1 MTQSAHAA
9 IRLPVAFIE
18 ELSRADSIEQVLS
31 VSAAWLPRLIESD
44 RSKLSFID
52 DGRLVARSFRRDGV
66 HDLDADPVPLTQ
78 GSPRARVLESGEVL
92 QIGRAALGREP
103 DPAMRHLYEQGYG
116 RVLMAPM
123 RSGSETVGVV
133 GLVRRS
139 RERFSDL
146 QVRHVVAAA
155 RWIGAQARLMQQLR
169 RNARMAETDPLTGL
183 ANRNRLMRVLDT
195 PQALHAPDSQ
205 GRIIGVLHVD
215 LDHFKDTNDRL
226 GHAAGD
232 AALCHAARV
241 MRETAGPADVVA
253 RIGGDEFLIVT
264 RSDRH
269 GGDIAALA
277 ENLSTALAAPMPWG
291 DTSIACPAS
300 IGTALAAPGDGSA
313 ERLIANAD
321 LALYE
326 VKRRGRRG
334 VQAFTP
340 RMRAEAEAR
349 RTLHAEL
356 RAAVD
361 TESFEP
367 HFQPI
372 VEVATNEVVGLE
384 VLARWPHPTR
394 GLLSPEAFLDA
405 AAEIG
410 LSGHMDAI
418 VRSKGLAATAQLRA
432 LGCTRPVM
440 SVNLSAETLAEPDLV
455 DLLLWEVMGHGLAP
469 SDLTLEIS
477 ETEIATDAE
486 GVVEAAV
493 KTLTNRGFGVAIDDF
508 GTGHAALPKMRRLEV
523 SGLNMAPAMTA
534 YLSDASTEAILR
546 AVQTIAEELRLSV
559 TAKAVETDAALTR
572 LRGLRCDRAQGFAIS
587 GPLPFPELLKF
598 LGQATPANDTLRMA

>member
-1 MTQSAHAA
+1 MTQSAYAA

-18 ELSRADSIEQVLS
+18 ELSSAGSIEQVLA
-31 VSAAWLPRLIESD
+31 VSAAWLPRLIEAD
-44 RSKLSFID
+44 RAKLSFID
-52 DGRLVARSFRRDGV
+52 EGRLIARSFRRDGV
-66 HDLDADPVPLTQ
+66 HDLEADLVPLSP
-78 GSPRARVLESGEVL
+78 GSPRARVLDGGEVL
-92 QIGRAALGREP
+92 QIGRSELGRET
-103 DPAMRHLYEQGYG
+103 DPAMRLLHEQGFG

-123 RSGSETVGVV
+123 RSGNETVGVV

-139 RERFSDL
+139 RDKFTDL
-146 QVRHVVAAA
+146 QVRHVMAAA

-169 RNARMAETDPLTGL
+169 RNVRMAETDPLTGL
-183 ANRNRLMRVLDT
+183 ANRNRLMRVLE
-195 PQALHAPDSQ
+195 APDVLHDPDAS
-205 GRIIGVLHVD
+205 GRVIGVLHVD

-232 AALCHAARV
+232 AVLCHAAKV
-241 MRETAGPADVVA
+241 MRETAGPTDVVA

-264 RSDRH
+264 RSDPE
-269 GGDIAALA
+269 GEDIAALA
-277 ENLSTALAAPMPWG
+277 HSLSVALATPIPWG
-291 DTSIACPAS
+291 DSALACPAS
-300 IGTALAAPGDGSA
+300 IGTALAAAGDGTA

-340 RMRAEAEAR
+340 QMRETAEAR

-356 RAAVD
+356 RAAV
-361 TESFEP
+361 ENRSFEP

-372 VEVATNEVVGLE
+372 VELATNTVVGIE

-394 GLLSPEAFLDA
+394 GLLTPDAFLDA

-418 VRSKGLAATAQLRA
+418 VRSKGLAATAHLRA
-432 LGCTRPVM
+432 LGCARPAM
-440 SVNLSAETLAEPDLV
+440 SMNLSADTLAEPDLAEA
-455 DLLLWEVMGHGLAP
+455 LLWEVLGHGLDPA
-469 SDLTLEIS
+469 DLTLEIS
-477 ETEIATDAE
+477 ETEIATDAD
-486 GVVEAAV
+486 GRVETAV
-493 KTLTNRGFGVAIDDF
+493 RQLTTRGFGVAIDDF

-546 AVQTIAEELRLSV
+546 AVQMIAAELQLTV
-559 TAKAVETDAALTR
+559 TAKAVETEAALSR
-572 LRGLRCDRAQGFAIS
+572 LRSLRCDRVQGYAIS
-587 GPLPFPELLKF
+587 GPLPFRDLLQF
-598 LGQATPANDTLRMA
+598 LGGRRPVTGPRSIA